1 MNVAETTE
9 ADILPPMKPA
19 RGQPSITL
27 IDKVAH
33 WLMETALSGAD
44 LETVV
49 RGFCY
54 RLAAAG
60 LPLAR
65 IHLSFSMLHPLYR
78 AMGFTWRRT
87 EGLKVESYRH
97 AVQGEND
104 RFLKSPYYH
113 LLSNQLDHLRRRII
127 PGEPAEF
134 SIFDD
139 LKKEGITDYLAFVS
153 GFAGE
158 SMQGIMG
165 SWSTDAADGFSDGDI
180 AALLRIQN
188 QLAVAARMA
197 VLGHLAENMLT
208 TYLGGGAGRRVLSG
222 QVRRGD
228 GETIR
233 AALIMADMRR
243 STAIA
248 EQLGRQ
254 GYIETLNQFFDSI
267 AGPFAES
274 GAEILSFLGDGFLA
288 VFPCAR
294 HRAESETACRSAL
307 ATAHA
312 AMSRMGLLNLR
323 RRQENLDAIGFGIGL
338 HVGNVMFGNVGLRDR
353 LTFSAFGAAVNE
365 VQRLESLTKKYP
377 AAIVASEQFADY
389 CGGAWTKLGIE
400 RLAGMEQEVTVFAPE
415 VAKEEEVPVG
425 EWLKAADL
433 TLTDAEQL
441 VLLHRDQHK
450 PLQKK
455 SA

>member
-1 MNVAETTE
+1 MTT
-9 ADILPPMKPA
+9 PA
-19 RGQPSITL
+19 VGPSTDLAIPKARHSAPSIIL
-27 IDKVAH
+27 IDKVAD
-33 WLMETALSGAD
+33 WLMERAIAGTD
-44 LETVV
+44 LESVV
-49 RGFCY
+49 RGFCN
-54 RLAAAG
+54 RLAATG

-78 AMGFTWRRT
+78 AMGFTWHRR
-87 EGLKVESYRH
+87 EGLEVESYRH
-97 AVQGEND
+97 TAKGEND
-104 RFLKSPYYH
+104 RFLRSPYFH
-113 LLSNQLDHLRRRII
+113 LLNNQLDHLRRRLV
-127 PGEPAEF
+127 PGEASEF

-139 LKKEGITDYLAFVS
+139 LKKEGLTDYLAFVS

-158 SMQGIMG
+158 SMEGIMG
-165 SWSTDAADGFSDGDI
+165 SFSTDTEEGFSDGDLQ
-180 AALLRIQN
+180 ALLRIQRH
-188 QLAVAARMA
+188 LAVASRMA

-208 TYLGGGAGRRVLSG
+208 TYLGGGAGKRVLSG
-222 QVRRGD
+222 QIRRGD

-233 AALIMADMRR
+233 AALIMADMRK

-254 GYIETLNQFFDSI
+254 GYIETLNQFFDAT

-294 HRAESETACRSAL
+294 HKAESQAACRSAV
-307 ATAHA
+307 ATAHTA
-312 AMSRMGLLNLR
+312 VTRMGLLNLR
-323 RRQENLDAIGFGIGL
+323 RRQENVDEIGFGLGL

-365 VQRLESLTKKYP
+365 VQRLEALTKKYKKP
-377 AAIVASEQFADY
+377 IVASEAFADY
-389 CGGAWTKLGIE
+389 CGGEWETLGSE
-400 RLAGMEQEVTVFAPE
+400 VLRGTDHQLNVMSPAPLDAEEAAAGELPQAVTE
-415 VAKEEEVPVG
+415 
-425 EWLKAADL
+425 

-441 VLLHRDQHK
+441 VLLHRESRKAQ
-450 PLQKK
+450 QK

>member
-1 MNVAETTE
+1 MNIAETAE
-9 ADILPPMKPA
+9 AASPPVTGMG
-19 RGQPSITL
+19 RGEPSLTL
-27 IDKVAH
+27 IDKVAD
-33 WLMETALSGAD
+33 WLIATALSGAD

-54 RLAAAG
+54 RLAATG

-87 EGLKVESYRH
+87 EGLQVEGYRH
-97 AVQGEND
+97 TEGVSD
-104 RFLKSPYYH
+104 VFLRSPYFH
-113 LLSNQLDHLRRRII
+113 LLNNQLDHLRRRLL
-127 PGEPAEF
+127 PGEPSEF
-134 SIFDD
+134 PIFDD
-139 LKKEGITDYLAFVS
+139 LKKEGMTDYLAFVS

-158 SMQGIMG
+158 STQGIMG
-165 SWSTDAADGFSDGDI
+165 SWSTDSEHGYTDGEI
-180 AALLRIQN
+180 AALLRIQSH
-188 QLAVAARMA
+188 LAVAARMA

-208 TYLGGGAGRRVLSG
+208 TYLGGDAGRRVLSG
-222 QVRRGD
+222 QIRRGD

-233 AALIMADMRR
+233 AALVMADMRR
-243 STAIA
+243 STVIA

-254 GYIETLNQFFDSI
+254 GYIEILNQFFDAI

-274 GAEILSFLGDGFLA
+274 GGEILNFLGDGFLA

-294 HRAESETACRSAL
+294 HRAQSEAACRSSL
-307 ATAHA
+307 ATARA
-312 AMSRMGLLNLR
+312 AVSRMGLLNLQ
-323 RRQENLDAIGFGIGL
+323 RRQNNLEDIGFGIGL

-365 VQRLESLTKKYP
+365 VQRLESLTKKHP
-377 AAIVASEQFADY
+377 TAIVASEGFTEY
-389 CGGAWTKLGIE
+389 CGGEWTKLGREKLQGIE
-400 RLAGMEQEVTVFAPE
+400 EEMTVYAP
-415 VAKEEEVPVG
+415 APLKEEEA
-425 EWLKAADL
+425 LAAELPRPLDH

-441 VLLHRDQHK
+441 VLLHRDARK

>member
-1 MNVAETTE
+1 MTTADTSE
-9 ADILPPMKPA
+9 AQILPPKRSA
-19 RGQPSITL
+19 RGEPSLTL
-27 IDKVAH
+27 IDKVAD
-33 WLMETALSGAD
+33 WLIATALSGAD
-44 LETVV
+44 LETVI

-54 RLAAAG
+54 RLAATG

-65 IHLSFSMLHPLYR
+65 IHLSFAMLHPLYR

-87 EGLKVESYRH
+87 EGLKVEGYRH
-97 AVQGEND
+97 SQGVSD
-104 RFLKSPYYH
+104 VFLRSPYFH
-113 LLSNQLDHLRRRII
+113 ILDNQLDHLRRTLV
-127 PGEPAEF
+127 PGEPSEF
-134 SIFDD
+134 PIFDD

-153 GFAGE
+153 GLGGD
-158 SMQGIMG
+158 STQGIMG
-165 SWSTDAADGFSDGDI
+165 SWSTDSERGFSDGEI
-180 AALLRIQN
+180 AALLRIQSH
-188 QLAVAARMA
+188 LAVAARMA

-208 TYLGGGAGRRVLSG
+208 TYLGGDAGRRVLSG

-233 AALIMADMRR
+233 AALVMADMRR

-254 GYIETLNQFFDSI
+254 GYIEVLNQFFDAI

-274 GAEILSFLGDGFLA
+274 GAEILNFLGDGFLA

-294 HRAESETACRSAL
+294 HKAQSETACRSAL
-307 ATAHA
+307 TTARA
-312 AMSRMGLLNLR
+312 AVSRMTLLNLR
-323 RRQENLDAIGFGIGL
+323 RRQENSEDIGFGIGL

-377 AAIVASEQFADY
+377 STIIGSEGFVEY
-389 CGGAWTKLGIE
+389 CGGEWTKLGRE
-400 RLAGMEQEVTVFAPE
+400 KLAGVEQEVTVFAP
-415 VAKEEEVPVG
+415 APLKEEEAPAAEVPPPT
-425 EWLKAADL
+425 DM
-433 TLTDAEQL
+433 TLTDAERL
-441 VLLHRDQHK
+441 VLLHRDARK

>member
-1 MNVAETTE
+1 MNIAETAE
-9 ADILPPMKPA
+9 AASPPVTRMG
-19 RGQPSITL
+19 RGEPSLTL
-27 IDKVAH
+27 IDKVAD
-33 WLMETALSGAD
+33 WLIATALSGAD

-54 RLAAAG
+54 RLAATG

-87 EGLKVESYRH
+87 EGLQVEGYRH
-97 AVQGEND
+97 TEGVSD
-104 RFLKSPYYH
+104 VFLRSPYFH
-113 LLSNQLDHLRRRII
+113 LLNNQLDHLRRRLL
-127 PGEPAEF
+127 PGEPSEF
-134 SIFDD
+134 PIFDD
-139 LKKEGITDYLAFVS
+139 LKKERMTDYLAFVS

-158 SMQGIMG
+158 STQGIMG
-165 SWSTDAADGFSDGDI
+165 SWSTDSEHGYNDGEI
-180 AALLRIQN
+180 AALLRIQSH
-188 QLAVAARMA
+188 LAVAARMA

-208 TYLGGGAGRRVLSG
+208 TYLGSDAGRRVLSG
-222 QVRRGD
+222 QIRRGD

-233 AALIMADMRR
+233 AALVMADMRR
-243 STAIA
+243 STVIA

-254 GYIETLNQFFDSI
+254 GYIEILNQFFDAI

-274 GAEILSFLGDGFLA
+274 GGEILNFLGDGFLA

-294 HRAESETACRSAL
+294 HRAQSEAACRSSL
-307 ATAHA
+307 ATARA
-312 AMSRMGLLNLR
+312 AVSRMGLLNLQ
-323 RRQENLDAIGFGIGL
+323 RRQNNLENIGFGIGL

-365 VQRLESLTKKYP
+365 VQRLESLTKKHP
-377 AAIVASEQFADY
+377 TAIVASEGFTEY
-389 CGGAWTKLGIE
+389 CGGEWTKLGREKLQGI
-400 RLAGMEQEVTVFAPE
+400 
-415 VAKEEEVPVG
+415 EEEMTVYAPTP
-425 EWLKAADL
+425 LKDEEALAAELPRPLDH

-441 VLLHRDQHK
+441 VLLHRDARK